1 MQRSNE
7 EDGFVRPLINWLRNA
22 SLALAAASASAGSA
36 GGTPTAEDFA
46 APPAIESVV
55 LSPSGRRMAM
65 VVYGN
70 DGRSRLGVI
79 DLDPIGAPRIVAAFS
94 DANVTR
100 ALWVND
106 ERLVFEAFQGGARI
120 KSWGAG
126 TFAVNHDGSE
136 QTQLIAWAH
145 HTERVGSQ
153 ITSRVLPYGWFLH
166 STTGGDDQDVLVY
179 REVKN
184 ASGDVISIQVSRM
197 DTVKRSLQ
205 SLNLNLPDNVRHWL
219 LDAQKQPRMV
229 VSHTK
234 GRSKVFWRAVR
245 DDKWTE
251 VADFDPL
258 RQPGF
263 SPRWIDD
270 DDSVIVSAR
279 LSGDTEALYRWD
291 PKSRRIASEPLAQV
305 NGFDLSASF
314 ETDPK
319 TGRLLGLHT
328 VLDRPTSVW
337 FDADMQRVQNAID
350 AALPKD
356 RSNRLYCGNCQ
367 STRFFVVRST
377 SDRQAG
383 EYLLFDKSKS
393 TLERIGVARP
403 RLDEAT
409 QGRRSYHRVA
419 TRDGLSMPLYVTHPP
434 GVDVKT
440 ALPTVVLVHGGPW
453 VRGAST
459 RWSEQPQFLATR
471 GYRVLEPEFRGSE
484 GYGFKH
490 FQAGWKQWGSGMQND
505 LVDAIQWAAHHAGVD
520 AKRVCVVGGS
530 YGGYAALMA
539 PIVHPGTFRCAA
551 AFAAVTDIDLMYDIN
566 WSDLSEEYK
575 RYGMPTLIGDQQQDA
590 ALLAA
595 SSPLRRVAE
604 LKVPVLLLHG
614 DEDRRVPADHARRF
628 VRAAQ
633 SAGVT
638 IESHIYADEGHGFFS
653 PANEADYYR
662 RLEAFLAKVLHSDR
676 PTAQSPKLTPP

>member
-1 MQRSNE
+1 MR
-7 EDGFVRPLINWLRNA
+7 LTNWLRNA
-22 SLALAAASASAGSA
+22 SLALFAASASAGNA
-36 GGTPTAEDFA
+36 GATPTAEDFA
-46 APPAIESVV
+46 APPTIENVV

-65 VVYGN
+65 LVYGN

-79 DLDPIGAPRIVAAFS
+79 DLDPIGAPRVVASFR
-94 DANVTR
+94 DADVTR

-106 ERLVFEAFQGGARI
+106 ERLVFEAFQSGARI

-126 TFAVNHDGSE
+126 TFAVNHDGSDHA
-136 QTQLIAWAH
+136 QLIAWAH
-145 HTERVGSQ
+145 HTERAGSQ
-153 ITSRVLPYGWFLH
+153 ISSRVLPYGWFLH
-166 STTGGDDQDVLVY
+166 STTGGNDQEVLVY

-184 ASGDVISIQVSRM
+184 ALGDVTSIQVSRM

-229 VSHTK
+229 VSHSK
-234 GRSKVFWRAVR
+234 GRSKVFWRAAS

-258 RQPGF
+258 RQSGF
-263 SPRWIDD
+263 LPNWVDED
-270 DDSVIVSAR
+270 GSVIVSAR
-279 LSGDTEALYRWD
+279 LNGDTQALYRWD
-291 PKSRRIASEPLAQV
+291 PKSRRIATEPLAQV
-305 NGFDLSASF
+305 NGFDLSGAL

-337 FDADMQRVQNAID
+337 FDADMQTVQNAID

-356 RSNRLYCGNCQ
+356 RSNRLHCGNCQ

-377 SDRQAG
+377 SDRQAA
-383 EYLLFDKSKS
+383 EYFLFDKSKS
-393 TLERIGVARP
+393 TLERIGVARS

-409 QGRRSYHRVA
+409 QGRRTYHRVT
-419 TRDGLSMPLYVTHPP
+419 TRDGMSMPLYVTHPP
-434 GVDVKT
+434 GADAKT
-440 ALPTVVLVHGGPW
+440 ELPTVVLVHGGPW

-459 RWSEQPQFLATR
+459 GWSKQPQFLATR

-505 LVDAIQWAAHHAGVD
+505 LVDAVQWARQHAGVD
-520 AKRVCVVGGS
+520 PARVCVVGSS

-539 PIVHPGTFRCAA
+539 PIVHPGAFRCAA
-551 AFAAVTDIDLMYDIN
+551 SFAGVTDIDLMYDIN
-566 WSDLSEEYK
+566 WSDLSEEHK
-575 RYGMPTLIGDQQQDA
+575 RYGMPALIGDQQQDA

-595 SSPLRRVAE
+595 ASPLKRVAE

-614 DEDRRVPADHARRF
+614 GEDLRVPADHARRF

-633 SAGVT
+633 SAGVA

-662 RLEAFLAKVLHSDR
+662 RLEAFLAKALLSDR
-676 PTAQSPKLTPP
+676 PTAQSPKQAPP